1 VVAHPAKDRDGMAIV
16 GAMGR
21 RVDVDQLVG
30 AAEIADRQADRSSH
44 IFGILDRLRHLGI
57 EVRRFETYWPDDPDA
72 SQLKRTN
79 QEES

>member
-1 VVAHPAKDRDGMAIV
+1 VPLRLLT
-16 GAMGR
+16 GR
-21 RVDVDQLVG
+21 LIDQ
-30 AAEIADRQADRSSH
+30 SH